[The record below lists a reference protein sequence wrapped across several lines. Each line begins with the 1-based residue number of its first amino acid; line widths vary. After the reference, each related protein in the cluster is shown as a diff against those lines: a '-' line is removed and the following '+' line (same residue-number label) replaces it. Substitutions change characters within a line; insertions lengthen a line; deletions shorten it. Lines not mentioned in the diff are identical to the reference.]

1 MRAVGADNKAIL
13 KIVLVEGLFIGL
25 ISWFVGAIVALPIS
39 KLLSDVVGQAFMDA
53 PLSYTFSTG
62 GAFLWLALVL
72 ILSGLASFLPSWN
85 ASRLTIRE
93 VLAYE

>member
-1 MRAVGADNKAIL
+1 MAVPLGGFVAYEFTKYMA
-13 KIVLVEGLFIGL
+13 GL
-25 ISWFVGAIVALPIS
+25 ISWLIDAIVALPIS
-39 KLLSDVVGQAFMDA
+39 KLLSDMVGMVFLGA
-53 PLSYTFSTG
+53 PLGYIFSIK
-62 GAFLWLALVL
+62 GAFVWLALVL